1 MDFYKEKLLTVI
13 TESEIEEHLIED
25 VNRLGAKGYTISSV
39 GGKGEKGLR
48 NAIWSANSNIK
59 PWNRFA
65 RFLVQHMANY
75 NSRLLHDHHNLVTVE
90 FELTS
95 SNIRKA
101 GSEKIKFDIQG
112 K

>member
-59 PWNRFA
+59 VEIVCCPKTCDNI
-65 RFLVQHMANY
+65 
-75 NSRLLHDHHNLVTVE
+75 VE
-90 FELTS
+90 FLKKNYLKNYAMILFVSDVEVL
-95 SNIRKA
+95 RPL
-101 GSEKIKFDIQG
+101 KF
-112 K
+112 